1 MRGEVSINR
10 VALSCRVWLSKFAIL
25 DKERAIVIQSGRP
38 SAKVVPS
45 FACRRSDNGLRRCAL
60 IERCAVKF
68 SIHSVARNGVAIN
81 RATVCVQYDCVALSR
96 PFCVKCDVV
105 SSYPTARSASIARN
119 ATNKPAVTVDNNGA
133 VTSCPARELIS
144 IARSR
149 WSYLRTRSLLVNSAV
164 SVD

>member
-10 VALSCRVWLSKFAIL
+10 VALSCRVWHKKFAIF

-38 SAKVVPS
+38 SAKVVPN

-68 SIHSVARNGVAIN
+68 SINRVARNGATIN

-96 PFCVKCDVV
+96 PLCVKCDIV
-105 SSYPTARSASIARN
+105 SSYPTARSVGVARN
-119 ATNKPAVTVDNNGA
+119 ATNKPAVTANNNGA
-133 VTSCPARELIS
+133 VTSCPARELIP

-149 WSYLRTRSLLVNSAV
+149 WSYRRARNLLVDSAI